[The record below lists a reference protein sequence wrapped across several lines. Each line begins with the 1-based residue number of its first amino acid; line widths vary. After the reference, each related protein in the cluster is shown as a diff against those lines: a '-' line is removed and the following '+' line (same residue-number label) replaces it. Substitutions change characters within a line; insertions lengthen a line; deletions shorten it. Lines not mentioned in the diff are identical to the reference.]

1 MKKKYRLYVNK
12 KEIIVT
18 EEIYQEYW
26 KSVEHERYQ
35 MHLDKNNI
43 SLDDIKS
50 GSSYT
55 FIELQ
60 YLYGTDPTKEA
71 VDKQLLKDRIE
82 KVLDNIDPEE
92 RELINMIYFQQ
103 MTEVEVAKKWN
114 TKQSAINKRKHRT
127 LKKLRV
133 IWEKHSTK

>member
-1 MKKKYRLYVNK
+1 
-12 KEIIVT
+12 
-18 EEIYQEYW
+18 
-26 KSVEHERYQ
+26 

-50 GSSYT
+50 GSSYI

-133 IWEKHSTK
+133 LWEKLSTK